1 MGKNLSGKFRSAD
14 VRFNPE
20 ISEITNFLMTP
31 GSPVMY
37 LIDGS
42 NQPYSR
48 NEFQIIE
55 DNEDKPPISVL
66 KNKKTYLREFEDEL
80 KKKK

>member
-20 ISEITNFLMTP
+20 ISENTNFLMTP

-42 NQPYSR
+42 LVIYSK
-48 NEFQIIE
+48 IE
-55 DNEDKPPISVL
+55 STKSFGDFL
-66 KNKKTYLREFEDEL
+66 
-80 KKKK
+80 